1 MNIVR
6 QMMSTASK
14 YCTSSSKNDFYCLIT
29 TIKKKEKFTKISKIF
44 KYQKRRIK
52 KKGNRK

>member
-29 TIKKKEKFTKISKIF
+29 TKKKEKFTKISKIF